1 MVWNMTFIFSS
12 SYIYIYIGNSNPN
25 WLIFFRGVGQPPPIY
40 NYIYKVQVSPQLHG
54 EATYHHLEVNSLGQC
69 FIFWLGWFCHHGISS
84 IALQLIEVKLCV
96 LIWCS
101 KRYSCKLQSLA
112 GNTTMPW
119 SGAGASSSDECPL
132 KMSFHSLEE
141 RVAPPKK

>member
-1 MVWNMTFIFSS
+1 MFHFIYGMSSFPTDELSFFKMVNAPT
-12 SYIYIYIGNSNPN
+12 
-25 WLIFFRGVGQPPPIY
+25 RY
-40 NYIYKVQVSPQLHG
+40 NIYKVQVSPQLHG

-96 LIWCS
+96 MIWCS

-141 RVAPPKK
+141 RVAPQKK